1 MATKIREDQR
11 QSYAYGA
18 LVNGASPDAGQ
29 RQYNPLHTTCQSLR
43 LDCTV
48 ECDFITTAPLT
59 SILNRGSMLAI
70 FDGIGM
76 DENGTDRIAPIDGRL
91 LREIAE
97 YGVESGLSTTRLTS
111 LANGTTHL
119 KETFPIFFAHPRS
132 LQPRETSFMV
142 RDPKQSLRLFHVVN
156 GTLNG
161 IGKLAVGG
169 TATIQ
174 NIKVSVTQVMD
185 EYETGR
191 PFFIPQ
197 YRMIQV
203 PVTQANG
210 ALDVNIVT
218 GQYLRAL
225 TVMQDSDKGEVTDI
239 INALAIMGDM
249 RQLLGPNLHTWDN
262 LARRQEI
269 DNGGAVYTPG
279 AYYRKNFQLNGRLSE
294 IWNPAQDNNLKIR
307 FDCKPTAAA
316 GATVSM
322 IRILLEEL
330 VIDPSARTPDGKPLT
345 DPLEIPV

>member
-18 LVNGASPDAGQ
+18 LVGSASPDAGQ
-29 RQYNPLHTTCQSLR
+29 RQYNPLHTTCQTLR
-43 LDCTV
+43 LDVTV
-48 ECDFITTAPLT
+48 EGDFITTAPLT
-59 SILNRGSMLAI
+59 AIRNRGSILGAFQAI
-70 FDGIGM
+70 GL

-97 YGVESGLSTTRLTS
+97 YGVESGLSSTRLTS

-119 KETFPIFFAHPRS
+119 KETFPIYFAHPRS
-132 LQPRETSFMV
+132 VTPRETSFLV
-142 RDPKQSLRLFHVVN
+142 RDPKQSLRLFHVLNATAN
-156 GTLNG
+156 GVGG
-161 IGKLAVGG
+161 IASGG
-169 TATIQ
+169 TATLS
-174 NIKVSVTQVMD
+174 NVKVSVTQVMD
-185 EYETGR
+185 EYETAR
-191 PFFIPQ
+191 PYFVPQ
-197 YRMIQV
+197 YRVIQV

-218 GQYLRAL
+218 GQFLRAL
-225 TVMQDSDKGEVTDI
+225 TVMQDSDVGEVSDI
-239 INALAIMGDM
+239 VNALAIMGDM
-249 RQLLGPNLHTWDN
+249 RQLLGPNLHTWDI

-269 DNGGAVYTPG
+269 DSGGSVYTPG

-294 IWNPAQDNNLKIR
+294 IWNPAQDNNLKMR

-330 VIDPSARTPDGKPLT
+330 VVDPSARTPDGQPLT
-345 DPLEIPV
+345 AKIDFPV